1 MNRTQMTPK
10 CQRFSHAVIV
20 PMLLVT
26 AIVLL
31 AACALGPTAP
41 TPPATPIMLT
51 PTITPVAAN
60 SADGNEAA
68 PAEPAIIL
76 TPLTEVQPPSTGVTV
91 VAHSAVTA
99 PVTTTDATMV
109 TVPMT
114 ATTPATVTI
123 PTTVTAVVSDNQPI
137 EALVIGVNAQLD
149 PFETIDGSGNLV
161 GFDIDL
167 MNAIAQAA
175 SIEVSFVTMDFDQ
188 LLPAVANGDVDV
200 AISAITRTKERE
212 EVVTFSEPYFT
223 SDQSPVS
230 FFGGGQG
237 LAVRS
242 ETTDIQSAADLTAD
256 VTVGVKSGT
265 TGDAFVVENTAAQI
279 VRYDEA
285 PDALAA
291 LANGDVA
298 AVVTDISVIAEFV
311 MDNPTLDV
319 QLMGSPLTVEEYAMA
334 VNKDRLDL
342 LQLLNA
348 ALSKLHDDG
357 SYDLIFEKW
366 FKLP

>member
-1 MNRTQMTPK
+1 MNRTQTAPK

-31 AACALGPTAP
+31 AACALGPAAP

-60 SADGNEAA
+60 SAGVSDTI
-68 PAEPAIIL
+68 PAEPAIVL
-76 TPLTEVQPPSTGVTV
+76 TPLTQVTPPSTDVTV
-91 VAHSAVTA
+91 VITSEVTA
-99 PVTTTDATMV
+99 
-109 TVPMT
+109 PMT
-114 ATTPATVTI
+114 ATEPTTVTTPTTTTA

-137 EALVIGVNAQLD
+137 KALVVGVNPQLD
-149 PFETIDGSGNLV
+149 PFETIDGGGNLV

-175 SIEVSFVTMDFDQ
+175 SIEVSFITMDFDQ
-188 LLPAVANGDVDV
+188 LLPAVANGEIDV
-200 AISAITRTKERE
+200 AISAITRTEERE
-212 EVVTFSEPYFT
+212 QLVAFTEPYFT

-242 ETTDIQSAADLTAD
+242 DTTNIQRAADLTAA

-265 TGDAFVVENTAAQI
+265 TGDTFVVENTAAEI

-319 QLMGSPLTVEEYAMA
+319 QLMGSPLTMEEYAIA
-334 VNKDRLDL
+334 VNPERIDL

-348 ALSKLHDDG
+348 ALAKLRDDG
-357 SYDLIFEKW
+357 SYDLLFEKW
-366 FKLP
+366 FTLP

>member
-1 MNRTQMTPK
+1 MNRTQITPK
-10 CQRFSHAVIV
+10 CQRFSYAMISPILLIAAVF
-20 PMLLVT
+20 
-26 AIVLL
+26 LL
-31 AACALGPTAP
+31 AACALGPAAP
-41 TPPATPIMLT
+41 TPPSPPIMLT
-51 PTITPVAAN
+51 PTITPLAAN
-60 SADGNEAA
+60 GAA
-68 PAEPAIIL
+68 VSEPVSAEPAIVL
-76 TPLTEVQPPSTGVTV
+76 TPLTEVTPPSTEVTV
-91 VAHSAVTA
+91 AIPNAITAPITTTGLTTVTA
-99 PVTTTDATMV
+99 
-109 TVPMT
+109 
-114 ATTPATVTI
+114 
-123 PTTVTAVVSDNQPI
+123 PTTVTAVISDNQPI
-137 EALVIGVNAQLD
+137 AALVVGVNAQLD

-175 SIEVSFVTMDFDQ
+175 SIEVSFVIMDFDK
-188 LLPAVANGDVDV
+188 LLPAIVNGDIDV
-200 AISAITRTKERE
+200 AISAITRTEERE
-212 EVVTFSEPYFT
+212 EVVAFTESYFT

-237 LAVRS
+237 LAVRTD
-242 ETTDIQSAADLTAD
+242 TTDIQSVADLTAD

-265 TGDAFVVENTAAQI
+265 TGDTFVVENTPAQI

-319 QLMGSPLTVEEYAMA
+319 QLMGSPLTVEEYAIA

-348 ALSKLHDDG
+348 ALTKLRDDG